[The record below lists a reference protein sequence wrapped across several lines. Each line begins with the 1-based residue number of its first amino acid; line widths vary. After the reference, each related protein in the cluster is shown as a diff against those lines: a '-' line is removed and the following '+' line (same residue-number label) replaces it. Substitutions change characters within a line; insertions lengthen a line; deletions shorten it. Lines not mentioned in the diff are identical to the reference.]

1 MSEIGNER
9 ERERRRERQRSRSE
23 GCCSY
28 GHDAISSLCRVMT
41 QALDDVCQICVYDS
55 VRSTG
60 QDCITR
66 MIGAALC
73 QINIA
78 ANSESRVLCL

>member
-9 ERERRRERQRSRSE
+9 ERERQRSRSE

-28 GHDAISSLCRVMT
+28 GHDAISSLCRVMAQT
-41 QALDDVCQICVYDS
+41 LDDVCQNCVYDS

-60 QDCITR
+60 QDCVTR

-73 QINIA
+73 QINIT
-78 ANSESRVLCL
+78 ANSENRVLCL